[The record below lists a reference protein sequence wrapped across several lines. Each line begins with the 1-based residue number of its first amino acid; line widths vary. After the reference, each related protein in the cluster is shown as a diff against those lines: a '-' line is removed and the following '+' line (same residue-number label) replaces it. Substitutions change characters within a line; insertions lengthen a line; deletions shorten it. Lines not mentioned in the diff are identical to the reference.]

1 MPTRATAIAGANIAF
16 IKYWGRASSSPLVP
30 LNSSISMTL
39 DAAHTTTTVAF
50 ADDYADDSLTLND
63 APAGAEAMLRASRHL
78 DRVRALA
85 GTAARAQ
92 VVSRNS
98 FPAASGIASSASGF
112 AALTVAAAAALG
124 LQLTPQQMAAL
135 AREES
140 GSAARSLLGGYVEWD
155 AHAPDQ
161 ACVRQ
166 LAPETHWDLVD
177 VIAIVS
183 EAAKPVSSLGGH
195 ALAHTSPLLGA
206 RIAALEA
213 ALAQT
218 RDAIARRDLA
228 MLGEVAEADA
238 LSLHAIALTSRPP
251 ILYWQP
257 ATLTILHAVH
267 RWREEGL
274 PAYFTI
280 DAGPNVHILT
290 TRAYAEAV
298 AQRVRALE
306 GVSNVLVCGSGS
318 APRLT
323 DEHLA

>member
-1 MPTRATAIAGANIAF
+1 MPNRATAIAGANIAF
-16 IKYWGRASSSPLVP
+16 IKYWGRASTNPLVP

-39 DAAHTTTTVAF
+39 DAAHTITTVTFDDAYA
-50 ADDYADDSLTLND
+50 ADALILND
-63 APAGAEAMLRASRHL
+63 APANPEAALRATRHL
-78 DRVRALA
+78 DRLRARA
-85 GTAARAQ
+85 GTAARAR
-92 VVSRNS
+92 VISRNS

-124 LQLTPQQMAAL
+124 LDLTPAQMAAL

-140 GSAARSLLGGYVEWD
+140 GSACRSLLGGYVEWN
-155 AHAPDQ
+155 AHAPDD

-166 LAPETHWDLVD
+166 LAPPDHWDLADIV
-177 VIAIVS
+177 AIVS
-183 EAAKPVSSLGGH
+183 EAAKPVSSLDGH
-195 ALAHTSPLLGA
+195 ALAHTSPLLSA
-206 RIAALEA
+206 RLAALDA

-228 MLGEVAEADA
+228 ALGDVAEADA

-267 RWREEGL
+267 GWRREGL

-290 TRAYAEAV
+290 TRPHADQV
-298 AQRVRALE
+298 AARARALD
-306 GVSNVLVCGSGS
+306 GVRDVLLCGPGP

-323 DEHLA
+323 EHHLE